1 MMTARQKRIQR
12 YVDHKLA
19 PAVLGATEYSS
30 IAYYGDGRGESVQ
43 LVHIADNPR
52 KRKKP
57 MLRVDVSG
65 LDELGVLKAVV
76 DAL

>member
-1 MMTARQKRIQR
+1 MMTARQKHLQS

-19 PAVLGATEYSS
+19 PAVLGATDYSR
-30 IAYYGDGRGESVQ
+30 IDYYGDGRGESVQ

>member
-19 PAVLGATEYSS
+19 SAVLGATDYSR
-30 IAYYGDGRGESVQ
+30 IDYYGDGAGEAVQ

-57 MLRVDVSG
+57 CC
-65 LDELGVLKAVV
+65 AWT
-76 DAL
+76 

>member
-30 IAYYGDGRGESVQ
+30 IAYYGDGVG
-43 LVHIADNPR
+43 
-52 KRKKP
+52 
-57 MLRVDVSG
+57 
-65 LDELGVLKAVV
+65 